1 MDTLGTSADYYA
13 LHSATDGARTTL
25 RQLYYALER
34 HGSDPRAAGALRSLR
49 DLCDYGTTYSNQDY
63 DVLCNAASILRA
75 LGGAA

>member
-13 LHSATDGARTTL
+13 LYSATDGARTTL

-49 DLCDYGTTYSNQDY
+49 DLCDYGTRYSGQDY
-63 DVLCNAASILRA
+63 DILNHAASVLRA
-75 LGGAA
+75 LGCAA